1 MTIDEMIA
9 TCEEG
14 SKTTWNGRP
23 TQGALEHR
31 QLAEWLKELQAHR
44 ESWMKV
50 VSAIDQHTDI
60 HSDGEVYPSDK
71 TDVPDYYGEIW
82 KCRPKEGDAE

>member
-1 MTIDEMIA
+1 MTLDEMIA

-23 TQGALEHR
+23 TQSALEHK

-44 ESWMKV
+44 EAWV
-50 VSAIDQHTDI
+50 
-60 HSDGEVYPSDK
+60 
-71 TDVPDYYGEIW
+71 
-82 KCRPKEGDAE
+82 C